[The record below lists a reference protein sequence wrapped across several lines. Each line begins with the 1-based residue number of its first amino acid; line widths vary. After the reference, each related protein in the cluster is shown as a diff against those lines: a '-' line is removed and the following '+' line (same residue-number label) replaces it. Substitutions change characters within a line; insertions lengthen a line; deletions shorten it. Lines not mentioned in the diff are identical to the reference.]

1 MKYKPQT
8 KEELIALLKNEN
20 IYLGDI
26 DTSLITDMSGLFRD
40 SKRVNFEG
48 IENWDVSN
56 VENMS
61 YMFYNAVNFNSNIN
75 NWNVSK
81 TEKMLCMFENA
92 YKFNQPLDKWDT
104 SNVLYMNRMFFN
116 AKSFNQY
123 IGSWNVF
130 NAISLSY
137 MFSGAESFNK
147 SIEDWIINEACFIDD
162 IFLNAS
168 SFKNVKSILNIYF
181 LSKGNNRKKLL
192 VMLETCDIK
201 EVYKEVL
208 KYNNN
213 SIKDFIK
220 KLENNYYD
228 ELNELI
234 ENKDSIISEYKK
246 SKARKIELKD
256 GEKYKPKNKIELLKL
271 IKEKVKF
278 AKIDTSLIKDMSGL
292 FKNSKLKKFDG
303 IETWD
308 TSNAED
314 MHGVCLKGPYILI
327 II

>member
-1 MKYKPQT
+1 MKKYKPQT
-8 KEELIALLKNEN
+8 KDELKELVKDEY

-26 DTSLITDMSGLFRD
+26 DTSLINDMSNIFYESSR
-40 SKRVNFEG
+40 KNFKG
-48 IENWDVSN
+48 IECWDVSN

-61 YMFYNAVNFNSNIN
+61 YMFFDAVNFNSNIN

-81 TEKMLCMFENA
+81 VTNMSGMFSSA
-92 YKFNQPLDKWDT
+92 KKFNQPLNNWDT
-104 SNVLYMNRMFFN
+104 SNVLYMNYMFFN
-116 AKSFNQY
+116 AKNFNQD

-130 NAISLSY
+130 SAIYMSY

-147 SIEDWIINEACFIDD
+147 SIENWIINEACFTND
-162 IFLNAS
+162 IFSGAS

-192 VMLETCDIK
+192 AMLENCNIK

-208 KYNNN
+208 KYNKF
-213 SIKDFIK
+213 KDFIK
-220 KLENNYYD
+220 KLENTYYD

-234 ENKDSIISEYKK
+234 ENKGSIILEYKK
-246 SKARKIELKD
+246 SKKIELRNS
-256 GEKYKPKNKIELLKL
+256 EKHKSKNKIELLKL
-271 IKEKVKF
+271 IKEKVKYD
-278 AKIDTSLIKDMSGL
+278 KIDTSLIIDMSGL
-292 FKNSKLKKFDG
+292 FQNSKVKKFDG

-308 TSNAED
+308 TSNVKD
-314 MHGVCLKGPYILI
+314 MQELYILI